1 MRCQACL
8 ECEERMQPYLDRV
21 LDERE
26 VEEAKQHLAD
36 CDDCERHY
44 RFEADLRVFIRE
56 AAAEPMRPELVER
69 LAQLRIAL

>member
-1 MRCQACL
+1 MRCKECL

-26 VEEAKQHLAD
+26 VLEAKRHLAE
-36 CDDCERHY
+36 CDNCERRY

-56 AAAEPMRPELVER
+56 AAAEPMSPELAAR
-69 LAQLRIAL
+69 LADLRIAL